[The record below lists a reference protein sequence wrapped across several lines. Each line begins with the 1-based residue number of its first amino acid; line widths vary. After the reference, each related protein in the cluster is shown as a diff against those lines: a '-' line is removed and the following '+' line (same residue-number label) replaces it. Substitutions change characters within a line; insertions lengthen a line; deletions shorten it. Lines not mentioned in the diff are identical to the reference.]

1 MKINKDGTP
10 RKKKDSVCVA
20 ISITELENIKKI
32 LPDGATVQVGRKWYE
47 ALQTLGLVNSPTKG
61 ATLVRFADGEE
72 MSTEETQDQVQF
84 NEVDLEDYS

>member
-10 RKKKDSVCVA
+10 RKKKDSVCIA

-47 ALQTLGLVNSPTKG
+47 ALQTLGLVNSPTK
-61 ATLVRFADGEE
+61 V
-72 MSTEETQDQVQF
+72 TEETQDQVQF
-84 NEVDLEDYS
+84 NDVNLEDYS